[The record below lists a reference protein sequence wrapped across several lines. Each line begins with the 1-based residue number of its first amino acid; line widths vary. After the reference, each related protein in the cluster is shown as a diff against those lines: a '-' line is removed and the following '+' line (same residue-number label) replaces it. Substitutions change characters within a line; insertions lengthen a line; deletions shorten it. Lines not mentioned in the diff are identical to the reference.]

1 MFLDVDSKLVE
12 CKQCLARRLRYS
24 GGTSKTRGRRLESG
38 PSNSGIV
45 DVLGRMLAHRK
56 EYPPEKVRLS
66 FLLEILLALSN
77 ERSSSSSKKPRIPSP
92 YIEYRSLSSLLE
104 DFRIR
109 LGGFLQ
115 AQSYH
120 FMCNNTS
127 KNGVDDRLPVPPRA
141 AIFEFDGEFSVVA
154 LDLDVPGR
162 KADVEGEVL
171 RLKGEV
177 ERLGRIQ
184 FR

>member
-1 MFLDVDSKLVE
+1 MFGEEAAVLWWYFYKAWWSTEKRSVKFWDCGCFGAHVSSSKGIPTRKSKLLSSRD
-12 CKQCLARRLRYS
+12 LAS
-24 GGTSKTRGRRLESG
+24 AK
-38 PSNSGIV
+38 
-45 DVLGRMLAHRK
+45 H
-56 EYPPEKVRLS
+56 
-66 FLLEILLALSN
+66 
-77 ERSSSSSKKPRIPSP
+77 SSLSKKPRIPSP

-104 DFRIR
+104 DFRTR

-115 AQSYH
+115 AHSYH

-127 KNGVDDRLPVPPRA
+127 KNGVDGRLPVPPRA